1 MIGGIIRNHNALA
14 RLQGII
20 MARSG
25 ESKHLTLP
33 TCVEIFIAIGLP
45 SVLSCL
51 LTERGRENQ
60 SVEILH
66 LIAVIYD
73 FKIAVFHVIQ
83 LPTSSEDGLEHE
95 R

>member
-1 MIGGIIRNHNALA
+1 MIGGIIRNHNALT
-14 RLQGII
+14 RLQWII

-51 LTERGRENQ
+51 HSLGCRENQ

-66 LIAVIYD
+66 LIAVIYN
-73 FKIAVFHVIQ
+73 FKIAVFHIIQ
-83 LPTSSEDGLEHE
+83 LPASSEDGLEHE